1 MPDFGLII
9 SLALLAGW
17 LFYLHKSRKETKAI
31 IDESEAKIKE
41 QSRALDYARHLLS
54 EDEGAARAF
63 LIDYAT
69 MPLDMVME
77 KWKSFHP

>member
-1 MPDFGLII
+1 MPDFSFVI

-31 IDESEAKIKE
+31 IDESAAKIRE
-41 QSRALDYARHLLS
+41 QSNALDYTRLLLS
-54 EDEGAARAF
+54 EDAQAARAF

-69 MPLDMVME
+69 MPLDMLTE
-77 KWKSFHP
+77 KWKSFEP